1 MQVLGIASVSLTLV
15 VLVVLVACA
24 PRADTGPEDTILHI
38 YEQVQQNIGQ
48 RTTPLDDI
56 PMSEDLRSLVE
67 RAQLAAAAR
76 GEPFIDGDL
85 AADCQDCTSIS
96 DIAIGPQSGP
106 EALPAAEGHRLIE
119 ARFTINGNEP
129 RSVLYD
135 MIETSDGWRVHNI
148 ISHGFDLRSEAQALV
163 DDGAAAAEALQP
175 EP

>member
-1 MQVLGIASVSLTLV
+1 MKFRLITFVAFALA
-15 VLVVLVACA
+15 ACA

-67 RAQLAAAAR
+67 RAELAAAAR
-76 GEPFIDGDL
+76 DEPFIDGDL

-96 DIAIGPQSGP
+96 DIAIGPQAGP
-106 EALPAAEGHRLIE
+106 EALPAAEGHRIVE
-119 ARFTINGNEP
+119 AHFTINGSEP

-135 MIETSDGWRVHNI
+135 MIETPDGWRVHNI

-163 DDGAAAAEALQP
+163 DDGAAAAEVPQP